1 MPVDYHTCEWRAAAA
16 TARRAGSLGIH
27 ESFSA
32 TSHTDSAI
40 SLYSRSIS
48 AYLSKRIG
56 EKKMEEAVRWSVKV
70 SRETDLTLRTYL
82 GARGMKKG
90 DLSKFI
96 EEAVRWR
103 ILSRTVRDIKARNAN
118 ANVNELQAIIDG
130 AVREVRAEL
139 RAKKK
144 RPKA

>member
-1 MPVDYHTCEWRAAAA
+1 
-16 TARRAGSLGIH
+16 
-27 ESFSA
+27 
-32 TSHTDSAI
+32 
-40 SLYSRSIS
+40 
-48 AYLSKRIG
+48 
-56 EKKMEEAVRWSVKV
+56 MEEAVRWSIKV

-118 ANVNELQAIIDG
+118 ANGNELQAIIDG

-144 RPKA
+144 RAKA